1 MCRTLQTR
9 WQEPQTAPDLHAP
22 THEPGS
28 GIVGGTTGVS
38 GMTPRRRAPSRADL
52 ANTRTRATDD
62 LHRSRQDRKS
72 TRLNSSHVAISY
84 AVLCLQKKKR
94 AGDGRRTAKH

>member
-62 LHRSRQDRKS
+62 LHRSRHGFPNWHSQERSEERRVGKERKAG
-72 TRLNSSHVAISY
+72 RAASY
-84 AVLCLQKKKR
+84 
-94 AGDGRRTAKH
+94 GDTQNK

>member
-62 LHRSRQDRKS
+62 LHRSEEHTSELQSRGHLVC
-72 TRLNSSHVAISY
+72 RL
-84 AVLCLQKKKR
+84 LLEKKKTKT
-94 AGDGRRTAKH
+94 AHQRTHQ